1 MNSRVIIYIVIASI
15 LSFFLVSIENVKTYK
30 EPQEVYRVYLKGKSL
45 GLIKSKTELEKYI
58 DEKQANIKKK
68 YNVKKVYATDDLE
81 KVKEVTYK
89 EKNNWNK

>member
-58 DEKQANIKKK
+58 DEKQANICHIF
-68 YNVKKVYATDDLE
+68 LP
-81 KVKEVTYK
+81 
-89 EKNNWNK
+89 